1 MKSIKILFVL
11 FFCQLGFTGCA
22 LYQSEARKKLEK
34 EGLEFAAGG
43 ALFELSEQIPS
54 GTCGSLR
61 NLPDFISTP
70 ETLESRQLRNG
81 YDIFVLA
88 EHEKRMLLV
97 SLERN
102 LELYDLCLFSYPS
115 KQQQIEAL
123 EEDFNWSK
131 TQL

>member
-1 MKSIKILFVL
+1 MRLTKILL
-11 FFCQLGFTGCA
+11 IFFLCQFGFAGCA

-61 NLPDFISTP
+61 HLPDFISTP

-81 YDIFVLA
+81 YELFILA

-115 KQQQIEAL
+115 KQQQIEAF
-123 EEDFNWSK
+123 EEDFSWSK